1 MIPGIQ
7 VAHFPLW
14 CLSLDKDNP
23 QHLPDGYA
31 VEEISPSDSRIDKL
45 WARSAKLHDCG
56 IVRDTSFF
64 PWKLSHRNY
73 RFVAITSN
81 SRLVGFAVFI
91 YKDVIKGIII
101 CDVLAEDEEALALT
115 IQLACSGASSFRRS
129 LPEKEQA

>member
-1 MIPGIQ
+1 
-7 VAHFPLW
+7 
-14 CLSLDKDNP
+14 
-23 QHLPDGYA
+23 
-31 VEEISPSDSRIDKL
+31 
-45 WARSAKLHDCG
+45 LHDCG

-129 LPEKEQA
+129 LPEKEQANCEKVSILATPLSKKL